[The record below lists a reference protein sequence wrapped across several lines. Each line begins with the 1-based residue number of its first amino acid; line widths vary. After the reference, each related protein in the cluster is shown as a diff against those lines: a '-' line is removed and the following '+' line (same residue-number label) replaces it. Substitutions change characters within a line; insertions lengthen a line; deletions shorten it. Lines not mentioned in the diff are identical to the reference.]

1 MSNEHN
7 PVIRNLGNTT
17 SKASA
22 ITAMCAHCM
31 GCTATHLEPSF
42 RIEIRNCT
50 AKQCPLYH
58 VRPYCEG
65 LKGPNN
71 VSEIDLVG

>member
-1 MSNEHN
+1 MTNKYN
-7 PVIRNLGNTT
+7 PII
-17 SKASA
+17 ASQDSPGSRALA
-22 ITAMCAHCM
+22 IKAMCAHCM
-31 GCTATHLEPSF
+31 ECTATHLEPSF